1 MFLFSLPFRGD
12 GRRGAMATRWQ
23 SYLCPV
29 LLSPALQHLPAATL
43 SCLQFAMNPRVCTAG
58 ELQKRAVLVFS
69 AHLGMSPVPKPPQAL
84 PVTQVP
90 VRAVAGV
97 AGGREGAG
105 SPVQAGL
112 GLAGTVPK
120 LTVLTREQPGADAGV
135 TWRG

>member
-1 MFLFSLPFRGD
+1 
-12 GRRGAMATRWQ
+12 MATRWQ

-29 LLSPALQHLPAATL
+29 RLSSALGHLPAAVL
-43 SCLQFAMNPRVCTAG
+43 RYLLFAINPRVCGSG
-58 ELQKRAVLVFS
+58 ELQKRAMLMFS
-69 AHLGMSPVPKPPQAL
+69 AHHGMSPVPKPPQAL
-84 PVTQVP
+84 PFAQVP

-97 AGGREGAG
+97 AGGRDGAG